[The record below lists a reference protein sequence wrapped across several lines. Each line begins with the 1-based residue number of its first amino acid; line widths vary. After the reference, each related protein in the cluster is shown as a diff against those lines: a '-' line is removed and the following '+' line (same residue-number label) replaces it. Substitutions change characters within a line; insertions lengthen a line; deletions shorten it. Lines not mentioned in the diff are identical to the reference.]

1 MRRSATSPTMLR
13 AQQRDRERHRKNLRE
28 MRPTMKIEAPAEHS
42 HLRNNP
48 KKILARRA
56 QDERTAHENAILI
69 GKMYAH
75 LSRSNQ
81 HVEDGFGGHEAHLHE
96 VARRRRRT
104 QQRRLD
110 AENTALM
117 QRIKSM
123 DSEYSPHQLGQEWE
137 IIERARSMQRHP
149 SAWGI
154 SATGRVGNEELSPG
168 RLSTRQQLASI
179 PRAKVGPKAEP
190 KARGRASAV
199 DPRRADRREPA
210 AAPAARRISHASS
223 GSSDALEP

>member
-1 MRRSATSPTMLR
+1 VAAAGS
-13 AQQRDRERHRKNLRE
+13 RD
-28 MRPTMKIEAPAEHS
+28 PA
-42 HLRNNP
+42 
-48 KKILARRA
+48 IV
-56 QDERTAHENAILI
+56 I
-69 GKMYAH
+69 
-75 LSRSNQ
+75 
-81 HVEDGFGGHEAHLHE
+81 AHLHE
-96 VARRRRRT
+96 FARRRRRT

-123 DSEYSPHQLGQEWE
+123 DSDEYSPHHLGQEWE

-199 DPRRADRREPA
+199 DPRRADRQEPA
-210 AAPAARRISHASS
+210 AAPAARRISHVRRGRPTHLSLS
-223 GSSDALEP
+223 